1 MVHPGPTRDEGLVL
15 RTLQLGD
22 TSRIVSTLTTGHG
35 RVKLVAKGSR
45 KLDSRLGALLEPG
58 NELDL
63 VFYPHRD
70 RELWTLGEAGLRRA
84 ALTGGGT
91 LSKLSHLFAALELAD
106 RLLPERE
113 AVPEFDA
120 LMRSWLDAWH
130 REGDAAMSTLFFVL
144 EIRWLERTGLG
155 LDASQC
161 AECGNT
167 TLAQERVCFRV
178 TDGTFVC
185 MRCGAGSGRWID
197 GSVVDVLQRLTET
210 DLAQPSGPALDS
222 TERRE
227 IGRLLHEHLT
237 FHLPDYRLP
246 QSLYWLA
253 PQRTDRES

>member
-1 MVHPGPTRDEGLVL
+1 MHPGPTRDSGVVL
-15 RTLQLGD
+15 RTLKLGE
-22 TSRIVSTLTTGHG
+22 TSRIVSALTTAHG

-120 LMRSWLDAWH
+120 LLRSWLDAWH
-130 REGDAAMSTLFFVL
+130 RESDVSMAALYFVL
-144 EIRWLERTGLG
+144 EIRWLECTGLG
-155 LDASQC
+155 LDPRRC
-161 AECGNT
+161 AECGGT
-167 TLAQERVCFRV
+167 VLTQERACFRV

-185 MRCGAGSGRWID
+185 ARCGLGSGRWID
-197 GSVVDVLQRLTET
+197 GSVVDALQRLTET
-210 DLAQPSGPALDS
+210 DLAECPAPSVDA

-227 IGRLLHEHLT
+227 IGRLLHEHLA

-253 PQRTDRES
+253 PQRTDRG